1 MSLLAPRM
9 LGADP
14 ERASVVLPTVKCSS
28 CNQSIPLNY
37 LGEHTCAPL
46 PVPSAG
52 SSQQPASP
60 FFPSTSPVLPSS
72 PSLNRPGAP
81 TTLGNRPGFGYP
93 IGQVVPSRFG
103 GDYPADVP
111 HSAVSDAS
119 TGRWPAHDAPSSRMP
134 HAESITVQLPDTTSG
149 GGAGMAGV
157 GRRAFAAAAAWNGA
171 GHEQRPSLSIPD
183 SPHQRTSP
191 NLPPT
196 NGVFCSSPLAGP
208 STLRHTPSP
217 NAGMRPSPQR
227 SPSGGGGREPVI
239 MPKAP
244 LSNRPLPQRKQS
256 LDESYA
262 LTSPELRSASALS
275 GRSPGDMRGGTS
287 PIYDRG
293 PSPFDQ
299 RQRSPVEQKRSPE
312 WPTVEPKRSPVERTE
327 PSPFID
333 KYRQLMGS
341 KSDQSHLY
349 SNRAPIDDQ
358 DDTHSLDSA
367 EEPSALP
374 WATPISPDLASK
386 HTDRFE
392 HQRYP
397 TDGSIGSTTSSS
409 ASCGPSMDHRGGGS
423 SGHENELVMTPSQS
437 WEGLVD
443 RITNVA
449 IDSQGKPP
457 PAYGEAT
464 GLGINDVNLP
474 NNNNLEQIGEE
485 EEDDDHDRFHLSN
498 RRASTARRVPR
509 SSSQSTVTLGSSP
522 PSGTVAAAHSAPSG
536 ATHARTRSKT
546 IGDAARPKGPSPE
559 MPPVP
564 LSTSPTAS
572 SRPKRACA
580 RCDAP
585 VGGVRRF
592 VERDGVILCEADWK
606 KMYLPACRR
615 CRQPIEKSA
624 VSSSDGQLKGK
635 WHRACFTC
643 TRCDKPFDGEEFYVH
658 DGRPWCQYHYAEENG
673 TLCAAA
679 ACRKP
684 IEGPC
689 ILAPAAHAEAHDQR
703 FHPGHLRC
711 DHRGGV
717 SGAQTCRESMAEYY
731 DVAGGRYCERHAS
744 EALRRAAAGAVNV
757 RSEKRRTRLVDL
769 PRGSLIGP

>member
-1 MSLLAPRM
+1 
-9 LGADP
+9 
-14 ERASVVLPTVKCSS
+14 
-28 CNQSIPLNY
+28 
-37 LGEHTCAPL
+37 
-46 PVPSAG
+46 
-52 SSQQPASP
+52 
-60 FFPSTSPVLPSS
+60 
-72 PSLNRPGAP
+72 
-81 TTLGNRPGFGYP
+81 
-93 IGQVVPSRFG
+93 
-103 GDYPADVP
+103 
-111 HSAVSDAS
+111 
-119 TGRWPAHDAPSSRMP
+119 
-134 HAESITVQLPDTTSG
+134 
-149 GGAGMAGV
+149 MAGV
-157 GRRAFAAAAAWNGA
+157 GRRAFAAAAAWNGVPG
-171 GHEQRPSLSIPD
+171 GHEQRPSLSIPEA
-183 SPHQRTSP
+183 PHQRTSP
-191 NLPPT
+191 SNSPT
-196 NGVFCSSPLAGP
+196 AVFSSSPLAGP
-208 STLRHTPSP
+208 STVRHTPSP
-217 NAGMRPSPQR
+217 NAGMRHTPQR
-227 SPSGGGGREPVI
+227 SPSGGREPVI
-239 MPKAP
+239 MPKGP
-244 LSNRPLPQRKQS
+244 LANRPLPQRKQS

-262 LTSPELRSASALS
+262 LNSPELRSASALS
-275 GRSPGDMRGGTS
+275 SRSAADAGTS
-287 PIYDRG
+287 PNFGGRG

-312 WPTVEPKRSPVERTE
+312 WPTVEPKRSPIERTE
-327 PSPFID
+327 PSPFFD
-333 KYRQLMGS
+333 KYRQIMGS

-349 SNRAPIDDQ
+349 SNRAPMDDL
-358 DDTHSLDSA
+358 DDAHSLDGSS

-392 HQRYP
+392 HHRYP

-409 ASCGPSMDHRGGGS
+409 TSCGPSGDHRGGGS

-443 RITNVA
+443 RITNVTL
-449 IDSQGKPP
+449 DGQGKPP

-464 GLGINDVNLP
+464 GLGINDVNLH
-474 NNNNLEQIGEE
+474 NSNNLEQIGEE
-485 EEDDDHDRFHLSN
+485 EEDDDQWYHPSN

-522 PSGTVAAAHSAPSG
+522 PSGTAAAAHAAPSG

-546 IGDAARPKGPSPE
+546 IGDAARPKGSSPD

-564 LSTSPTAS
+564 LSTSPAAS

-580 RCDAP
+580 RCGDP

-635 WHRACFTC
+635 WHRSCFTC

-658 DGRPWCQYHYAEENG
+658 DGRPWCQFHYAEENG

-689 ILAPAAHAEAHDQR
+689 ILAPAAHADAHDQR

-731 DVAGGRYCERHAS
+731 DVAGGRYCERHAG
-744 EALRRAAAGAVNV
+744 EAVRRAAAGAVNV

-769 PRGSLIGP
+769 PRGALVGP